1 MKLLTGDVLLKI
13 PNSNPF
19 HTPLIYC
26 AVKSCPWIID
36 VWIPLTGGFYCG
48 ILFLSCS
55 FNLVGWLEDAAYFA
69 AIDDSLNTFSWYL
82 WPESLKNRH
91 LAALEEIY
99 QSKKDFVSTG
109 FSFFSFLRI
118 LSESFIIFIGY

>member
-1 MKLLTGDVLLKI
+1 MDSTHWRLLLW
-13 PNSNPF
+13 N
-19 HTPLIYC
+19 
-26 AVKSCPWIID
+26 
-36 VWIPLTGGFYCG
+36 
-48 ILFLSCS
+48 LFLSCS

-82 WPESLKNRH
+82 WPESLKNRY